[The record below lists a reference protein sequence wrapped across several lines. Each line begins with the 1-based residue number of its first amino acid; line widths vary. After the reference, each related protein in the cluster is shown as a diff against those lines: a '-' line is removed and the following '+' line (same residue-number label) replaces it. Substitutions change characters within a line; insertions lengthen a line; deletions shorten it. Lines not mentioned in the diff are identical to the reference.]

1 MYTNLIFSGIDF
13 KDSPDFSDAQVENGL
28 IDGETMTAAQLDELN
43 DDQSKVY
50 ELLLETLY

>member
-1 MYTNLIFSGIDF
+1 MYTNLIFSGITYS
-13 KDSPDFSDAQVENGL
+13 DSPDFSDAQVENGL

-43 DDQSKVY
+43 EDQSKVY